1 MAGKAATASI
11 PFRVIDVKNNRYLY
25 TKTYT
30 EAAQSTTPIGSVGS
44 KSVTLEIMTR
54 VGKEIQAT
62 LEKRLPK
69 SITYTETIPLA
80 ERTPKETESF

>member
-1 MAGKAATASI
+1 
-11 PFRVIDVKNNRYLY
+11 
-25 TKTYT
+25 
-30 EAAQSTTPIGSVGS
+30 
-44 KSVTLEIMTR
+44 MTR